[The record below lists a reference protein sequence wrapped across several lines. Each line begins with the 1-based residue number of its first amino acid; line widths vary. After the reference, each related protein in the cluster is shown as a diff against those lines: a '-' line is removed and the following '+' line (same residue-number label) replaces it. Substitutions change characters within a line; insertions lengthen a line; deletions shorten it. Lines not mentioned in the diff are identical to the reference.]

1 VTVSDVDPRLV
12 AEQPGL
18 AGALA
23 GFRRRLRQGELG
35 TLPVIV
41 GIAVIWAIFWLANDR
56 FLTPQN
62 LTNLFLQLVATGTI
76 AIGVVLVLLLAEID
90 LSVGAVSGFTAG
102 VMAVL
107 NVKQG
112 WPAWLAILA
121 GLAAGAVIGVVQG
134 FWVTRFR
141 IPAFVVTLAGFLSWT
156 GALLLVLGETGTV
169 NLNDKTITG
178 LTSTFFIPLD
188 AWVLAVVVIAAYAG
202 AKLWERRKRA
212 AAGLP
217 VPPMQLLVTRIVVI
231 GVALLATAAVLAADR
246 GLPLALVIFFALV
259 VLVDLLINR
268 TRFGRHVLAVGGN
281 AEAARRAGIRVDNV
295 RLVVFTLAS
304 TLAAAGGIMGA
315 ARLFAVNQSSG
326 GADTTLNAIAA
337 AVIGGTSLFGG
348 RGSAYSALLG
358 GLVII
363 SIQNG
368 MNLLGV
374 ASSTRFIVTGLVLL
388 LAATVDALSR
398 RGRQAHGRA

>member
-1 VTVSDVDPRLV
+1 MTVSDVDPRLV

-18 AGALA
+18 AGAWA

-41 GIAVIWAIFWLANDR
+41 GIAVIWAIFWVANDR

-62 LTNLFLQLVATGTI
+62 LTNLFLQLVSTGTI

-112 WPAWLAILA
+112 WPGWLAILA
-121 GLAAGAVIGVVQG
+121 ALACGAAIGAIQG

-178 LTSTFFIPLD
+178 LTSTFFVPLD
-188 AWVLAVVVIAAYAG
+188 AWLLAVVVIAVYAG
-202 AKLWERRKRA
+202 AKLWERRKRV

-217 VPPMQLLVTRIVVI
+217 VMPMQFLATRIVVI

-246 GLPLALVIFFALV
+246 GLPLALVIFIALV
-259 VLVDLLINR
+259 VLVDLMINR

-304 TLAAAGGIMGA
+304 TLAAAGGVMGA
-315 ARLFAVNQSSG
+315 SRLFAVNQSSG
-326 GADTTLNAIAA
+326 AADTTLNAIAA

>member
-1 VTVSDVDPRLV
+1 VTISDVDPRLV

-18 AGALA
+18 AGAWA
-23 GFRRRLRQGELG
+23 SFRRRLRQGELG
-35 TLPVIV
+35 TVPVIV
-41 GIAVIWAIFWLANDR
+41 GIAVIWAIFWVANDR

-90 LSVGAVSGFTAG
+90 LSVGAVSGFTAA

-112 WPAWLAILA
+112 WPGWLAILA
-121 GLAAGAVIGVVQG
+121 GLAAGAVIGALQG

-169 NLNDKTITG
+169 NLTDNTITG
-178 LTSTFFIPLD
+178 LTSTFFVPLD
-188 AWVLAVVVIAAYAG
+188 AWLLAVVVIAAYAG
-202 AKLWERRKRA
+202 AKLRERRKRA

-217 VPPMQLLVTRIVVI
+217 VPPMQQLVIRLVVI
-231 GVALLATAAVLAADR
+231 AVVLLATAAVLAADR

-281 AEAARRAGIRVDNV
+281 PEAARRAGIRVDNV

-304 TLAAAGGIMGA
+304 TLAAAGGVLGA
-315 ARLFAVNQSSG
+315 SRLFAVNQSSG
-326 GADTTLNAIAA
+326 AADTTLNAIAA

-374 ASSTRFIVTGLVLL
+374 ASSTKFIVTGLVLL